1 MPVTWT
7 NIQKPRPFLQQNYR
21 FSAGNAKA
29 QINMVFTGES
39 FYHSFPAYGIRHQV
53 ILYLFRSRFNDSSCY
68 FLKIRRPDDWHIHF
82 RDGAMLGTV
91 VPFTSEF
98 SGAPL

>member
-1 MPVTWT
+1 MSLRQPTRDAGNPDKHSET
-7 NIQKPRPFLQQNYR
+7 PCPFLQQSYR

-39 FYHSFPAYGIRHQV
+39 FYHSFPAYGTRHQV

-68 FLKIRRPDDWHIHF
+68 FPEN
-82 RDGAMLGTV
+82 
-91 VPFTSEF
+91 P
-98 SGAPL
+98 PP